1 MDEKNSMQINMLDYV
16 SNHKIENIEE
26 KQLEQDKSIEVQ
38 EIKNEVNTN
47 FNNKNILTKEE
58 YEELCRKY
66 ARGEDLTLD
75 ELKALRKA
83 TEVYANEEDLQD
95 LFEEKGPALVPK
107 SNNNQTGFAHTNFM
121 LYVLIL
127 TLFIGLMATLFFKV

>member
-1 MDEKNSMQINMLDYV
+1 M
-16 SNHKIENIEE
+16 
-26 KQLEQDKSIEVQ
+26 
-38 EIKNEVNTN
+38 
-47 FNNKNILTKEE
+47 TKEE

-66 ARGEDLTLD
+66 ARGEELTLD
-75 ELKALRKA
+75 ELKALRTA

-107 SNNNQTGFAHTNFM
+107 NNNQTGFAHKNFM

-127 TLFIGLMATLFFKV
+127 TLFIGLMATLFLKV

>member
-1 MDEKNSMQINMLDYV
+1 MKDDETKNV
-16 SNHKIENIEE
+16 EE
-26 KQLEQDKSIEVQ
+26 KQLEQNKSVEVQ
-38 EIKNEVNTN
+38 EINDEVNIN

-107 SNNNQTGFAHTNFM
+107 NNNQTGFAHKNFM

-127 TLFIGLMATLFFKV
+127 TLFIGLMATLFLKV